1 MKESLVGAIIVFFIA
16 LFVYTK
22 LAGPIPFFIN
32 SVNTTKTDLFSSSG
46 EGKVMAIPD
55 EATVDAGV
63 TAQSTTVTDA
73 KNKVNQAANKIIA
86 DLKKLGI
93 ADKNIQTTDY
103 SVSPNYANEQS
114 GVMLPMLPSNGQQS
128 IIGYTVTQ
136 NLEVQVQPI
145 DKINQVVDLA
155 TKDGANL
162 VGGVNFTFS
171 DQLSKSLE
179 QQATQQAVDNAKAK
193 AQGLAKA
200 AGINL
205 GKIVNVVENSNQPQP
220 LMMTANTAAKTDQ
233 SVPTNI
239 TPGENSLIVDVV
251 LYYETY

>member
-46 EGKVMAIPD
+46 EGKVTAVPD
-55 EATVDAGV
+55 EATVDVGV

-86 DLKKLGI
+86 DLKKLGL
-93 ADKNIQTTDY
+93 ADKDIQTTDY
-103 SVSPNYANEQS
+103 SINPNYSQQN
-114 GVMLPMLPSNGQQS
+114 GIVMPMLPQGEQQT
-128 IIGYTVTQ
+128 ITGYTVTQ

-145 DKINQVVDLA
+145 DKTNQVVDLA

-193 AQGLAKA
+193 AQDLAKA

-220 LMMTANTAAKTDQ
+220 LMMTTNTAAKTDQ
-233 SVPTNI
+233 SAPTNI
-239 TPGENSLIVDVV
+239 TPGENTVTVDVV